1 MFQQILLAADGSKHS
16 VRAAEKAIQ
25 LVKNQANSLVEVIY
39 VINGSTSKADAL
51 RNNDSKQIEEQR
63 REKLKDIIKLL
74 TMEGIKHQ
82 VNILRG
88 EPGPTVVQYANDKN
102 FDCLVIGSRGL
113 NTLQSMVLGSVSHKV
128 AKRVKCPV
136 MIVK

>member
-1 MFQQILLAADGSKHS
+1 MFQQILLAADGSNHS
-16 VRAAEKAIQ
+16 IRAAEKAVQ

-39 VINGSTSKADAL
+39 VINGSTSKADVL
-51 RNNDSKQIEEQR
+51 RNNGSKQIEEQR
-63 REKLKDIIKLL
+63 RDKLKDIINLL

-88 EPGPTVVQYANDKN
+88 EPGPTVVQYANEKN

-113 NTLQSMVLGSVSHKV
+113 NALQSMVLGSVSHKV